1 VEAKPR
7 KVAVYQRPGGTQPFV
22 EWMRKQDKA
31 AISEI
36 IARLNKVRRG
46 AVGDYDDVGEGI
58 LELRFIGAGPGY
70 RIYCADDGRS
80 LVLLLCGGIKR
91 SQRADIQ
98 MQKNSGANTTKVRDR
113 KKNVLSKTVPFD
125 EILRSELQDREIAVG
140 YVNALLSEED
150 EQGVLLALRDI
161 ADAMTMSEVA
171 KTAGVNRESLYKMLS
186 GRRRV

>member
-1 VEAKPR
+1 MEAKPR
-7 KVAVYQRPGGTQPFV
+7 KVEVYQRPDGTQPFV

-46 AVGDYDDVGEGI
+46 ALGDYDDVGEGI
-58 LELRFIGAGPGY
+58 LELRFIGPGPGY

-98 MQKNSGANTTKVRDR
+98 NAKELWGEYNQGKRSKKERAEQHRSIRRNT
-113 KKNVLSKTVPFD
+113 KK
-125 EILRSELQDREIAVG
+125 
-140 YVNALLSEED
+140 
-150 EQGVLLALRDI
+150 
-161 ADAMTMSEVA
+161 
-171 KTAGVNRESLYKMLS
+171 
-186 GRRRV
+186 